1 MYFKQ
6 QKYAESLKE
15 YRQALILDPANNQAA
30 GGVKDCRARLNE
42 QIQKYLDLGMQQ
54 YNNGEYNKALET
66 FQKVQEIDPDQPIAK
81 DYVVKSAEMYEK
93 NKTVIQQK
101 ESLDKGKES
110 FVNRDFATAKRYF
123 QKVVDV
129 DAKNDAGREAADY
142 LARCD
147 ENIAKSSKE
156 DMIAQRF
163 TQGIIDFKN
172 QKYDKAVSNW
182 RTIKEIDPENKFVDS
197 YIQLASTAQQ
207 ERGNKNYQ
215 DGLDAFKRGDM
226 LAARDNF
233 TKAIQV
239 DPKHQKAKE
248 FLSKVNTQILAM
260 VQSAQQKANDALN
273 AGRYT
278 EAIVQFG
285 DVLKYEPENEAVS
298 EQKAVCEEI
307 LDLVNKGQSALQNR
321 EYADAFDYFDRV
333 LSLNANDK
341 DAEINRNRAG
351 EEGRKQA
358 TQWLSEAE
366 QFLNSGDLRKA
377 QSRLSAVLKGNPAN
391 QQARDRLREVE
402 DLIESQIRSTY
413 QRALDYY
420 NAGKWS
426 LALQE
431 FNKVLDLRNPYKDAF
446 SYKEKA
452 LREKSKVDAQAS
464 ASMKQEIERYIE
476 SGREHYRLGELDA
489 AIADWEK
496 VAQMDP
502 NNKDIQG
509 KIARAKYRRSAGE

>member
-1 MYFKQ
+1 M
-6 QKYAESLKE
+6 
-15 YRQALILDPANNQAA
+15 
-30 GGVKDCRARLNE
+30 
-42 QIQKYLDLGMQQ
+42 
-54 YNNGEYNKALET
+54 
-66 FQKVQEIDPDQPIAK
+66 
-81 DYVVKSAEMYEK
+81 
-93 NKTVIQQK
+93 
-101 ESLDKGKES
+101 
-110 FVNRDFATAKRYF
+110 
-123 QKVVDV
+123 
-129 DAKNDAGREAADY
+129 
-142 LARCD
+142 
-147 ENIAKSSKE
+147 
-156 DMIAQRF
+156 
-163 TQGIIDFKN
+163 
-172 QKYDKAVSNW
+172 
-182 RTIKEIDPENKFVDS
+182 
-197 YIQLASTAQQ
+197 ASTAQQ